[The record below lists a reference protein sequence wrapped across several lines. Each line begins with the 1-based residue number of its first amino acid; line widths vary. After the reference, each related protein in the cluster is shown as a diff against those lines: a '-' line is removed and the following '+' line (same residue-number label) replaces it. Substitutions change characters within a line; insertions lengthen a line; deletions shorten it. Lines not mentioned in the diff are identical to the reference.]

1 MAEVDNR
8 SQLLSRR
15 ATLLAALGR
24 AEVFAVEY
32 DALRDESQV
41 PLRLE
46 YLNGIWNNL
55 ETVQAE
61 LEDNETNEDGKLP
74 TISLPEFD
82 GDYMQWLA
90 FHDTFLALI
99 HSNSEV
105 PDIQKFHYLRAAVK
119 GEAAQLIESIGI
131 SSANYSLAWQT
142 LESRYSNDYL
152 LKKRHL
158 QALLDISRMKKES
171 AAALHGL
178 VDEFERHTKIL
189 RQLGEPTDAWSTILE
204 HLLCTRLHDDSLKA
218 WEDHAST
225 VDNPDYTCLID
236 FLQRRTRVLESI
248 SVNHQTADSH
258 SATGQP
264 AHSSKRTFHSQLRLS
279 SCASTASS
287 PVTHSGEK
295 CVLCSQ
301 SHLLMRCQRF
311 NRLSPSERQQFVKS
325 KRLCHNCMK
334 GDHIARNCPS
344 NFNCRKCSRRHHT
357 LLHSEQPDGSSRF
370 NNEGTYTVPAT
381 TASTSS
387 QPTGSSAAQPS
398 AQSTVAA
405 TESIPQTEVSAT
417 VQQYR
422 ENVFLL
428 TVIVK
433 VIDAYGEEHLA
444 RASQQRIAT
453 EPHHRSKG
461 DFSCSVDFLVMDK
474 VTVNLPSQTISTK
487 EWHIPKDLFL
497 ADPSFNESQPI
508 DMVLGAKH
516 FYSFFPSAA
525 RLQLG
530 RNLPLLVDSVFGWI
544 VAGSTNQNSP
554 IQVTSPTSMVVSM
567 ISLEDSLER
576 FWKTEELT
584 TKDNYS
590 VEERHCESLFQSTVS
605 RDPTGRYIVRYPRK
619 PDFNVML
626 GESKSTAQRRFGL
639 LERRLERDPNLKD
652 EYHLFMREY
661 LSLGY
666 MRLVEAD
673 DEHHSQ
679 AYYLPHHPVIK
690 EASTTTKVRV
700 VFDGSAKTSTGFSL
714 NEALCVGPVVQD
726 DLLTIILR
734 FRTFPIALVGDIAKM
749 YRQVLVHSNDSYL
762 QRILW
767 RFSDQS
773 PVQTYELLTVTYGLG
788 PSAYLATRTLQQ
800 LAEDE
805 GRTFTAAGP
814 ALKKGFYVDD
824 FIGGAQ
830 TVEEAIQLRIELG
843 ELLEKG
849 GFALR
854 KWTSNRLEVLQ
865 GLTDDQIGM
874 QSALH
879 FCPNETI
886 KALGISWEPETDFLR
901 FDSQIR
907 HSDEHPTKRTILSD
921 IARLVD
927 PLGLIAPVVV
937 RAKILMQEL
946 WLLSCGWDDPVPEP
960 IKSKW
965 ESYHRELA
973 KISEHRVDRYALLPG
988 SSIQLHI
995 FADASQS
1002 AYGACTYARCEDGR
1016 RRVRIQLLASKS
1028 RVAPLKRISIAR
1040 LELCAAVLA
1049 AHLHTHIK
1057 KAIDVTV
1064 AASYFWSDSAVTLQW
1079 LRSPPNVWP
1088 TFVANRVSEIQQYT
1102 HGCQWKHVPG
1112 GENPAD
1118 LVSRGMS
1125 VEDFLKSYLWTNGPS
1140 WLTRSLQNSANSIPP
1155 GVPQEELEIKT
1166 TVVVAQVTPTVHPWF
1181 LQWSSYNRLLRIIGY
1196 CIKFVTNTRAKVRT
1210 QPPPTP
1216 IDRSLTVD
1224 ELTKSK
1230 TLLIRLAQH
1239 DDAEIKQLEEGNSV
1253 SKRSPF
1259 T

>member
-1 MAEVDNR
+1 
-8 SQLLSRR
+8 
-15 ATLLAALGR
+15 
-24 AEVFAVEY
+24 
-32 DALRDESQV
+32 
-41 PLRLE
+41 
-46 YLNGIWNNL
+46 
-55 ETVQAE
+55 
-61 LEDNETNEDGKLP
+61 
-74 TISLPEFD
+74 
-82 GDYMQWLA
+82 
-90 FHDTFLALI
+90 
-99 HSNSEV
+99 
-105 PDIQKFHYLRAAVK
+105 
-119 GEAAQLIESIGI
+119 
-131 SSANYSLAWQT
+131 
-142 LESRYSNDYL
+142 
-152 LKKRHL
+152 
-158 QALLDISRMKKES
+158 MK
-171 AAALHGL
+171 
-178 VDEFERHTKIL
+178 
-189 RQLGEPTDAWSTILE
+189 
-204 HLLCTRLHDDSLKA
+204 
-218 WEDHAST
+218 
-225 VDNPDYTCLID
+225 
-236 FLQRRTRVLESI
+236 
-248 SVNHQTADSH
+248 
-258 SATGQP
+258 
-264 AHSSKRTFHSQLRLS
+264 
-279 SCASTASS
+279 
-287 PVTHSGEK
+287 
-295 CVLCSQ
+295 
-301 SHLLMRCQRF
+301 
-311 NRLSPSERQQFVKS
+311 PS
-325 KRLCHNCMK
+325 
-334 GDHIARNCPS
+334 
-344 NFNCRKCSRRHHT
+344 
-357 LLHSEQPDGSSRF
+357 
-370 NNEGTYTVPAT
+370 
-381 TASTSS
+381 
-387 QPTGSSAAQPS
+387 GSSAAQPS
-398 AQSTVAA
+398 TQSTVAA

-444 RASQQRIAT
+444 RALLDSASQPSLITDRMAHILRLRRQY
-453 EPHHRSKG
+453 KG
-461 DFSCSVDFLVMDK
+461 PANFQSHVDFLVMDK
-474 VTVNLPSQTISTK
+474 VTANLPSQTISTK

-590 VEERHCESLFQSTVS
+590 VEERHCESLYQSTVS

-661 LSLGY
+661 LSLGH

-749 YRQVLVHSNDSYL
+749 YRQVLVHPNDSPL

-767 RFSDQS
+767 RFSNQS

-788 PSAYLATRTLQQ
+788 PSSYLATRTLQQ

-814 ALKKGFYVDD
+814 ALRKGFYVDD

-830 TVEEAIQLRIELG
+830 TVEEAIRLRIELA

-886 KALGISWEPETDFLR
+886 KALGISWEPEADFLR

-921 IARLVD
+921 IARLFD

-988 SSIQLHI
+988 SSIQLHT

-1016 RRVRIQLLASKS
+1016 GRVRIQLLASKS

-1057 KAIDVTV
+1057 KAIDVNII
-1064 AASYFWSDSAVTLQW
+1064 ASYFWSDSAVTLQW

-1140 WLTRSLQNSANSIPP
+1140 WCPTRSTGNKNNRRCRSSNTDSAPLVSTMVIIQSPSSHHCI
-1155 GVPQEELEIKT
+1155 LYEIRHQYSSKS
-1166 TVVVAQVTPTVHPWF
+1166 AQP
-1181 LQWSSYNRLLRIIGY
+1181 S
-1196 CIKFVTNTRAKVRT
+1196 
-1210 QPPPTP
+1210 PTP
-1216 IDRSLTVD
+1216 IDRSLTVE
-1224 ELTKSK
+1224 ELSNSK

-1239 DDAEIKQLEEGNSV
+1239 DDFAAEIKQLEEGNSV
-1253 SKRSPF
+1253 SKRSPLHLMSAFIDPERVLRVGGRLNLSQLPYQAKHATLIPTNHPLTRFIVEHFHRKLFHGGGRLLLTTIREEFWPPRSRKLIRSVVRNCFRCTRLNPAPAQQQIGQLPAPRVIPSRPFSVTGVDYAGPLYLRPIHKRAAPAKAYVCFATKVVHLELVSDLSTQGFLCSLRRFIARRGRPAHIHSDNGKNFEGAKNELSALF
-1259 T
+1259 TMLQNRSQQEEISSACTAEGITWHLIPPKAPHFGGLWEAAVKVAKKHLFRQLGSSRLSFEEMCTILTQIEAIMNSRPLLPMTEDPNDLAALTPAHFLIGSSMHALPDPDLRNIPANRLDHYQKLQMHVQQFWMHWRKEYLQELQKRRETMDTERRNYPWQTSHHR